1 MTQKVLLQKPPS
13 EEKKEKKTESQT
25 MFLLYPGKGWS
36 LQVVMTY
43 LCVVLKMPYAQK

>member
-13 EEKKEKKTESQT
+13 EEKKEKKESQT